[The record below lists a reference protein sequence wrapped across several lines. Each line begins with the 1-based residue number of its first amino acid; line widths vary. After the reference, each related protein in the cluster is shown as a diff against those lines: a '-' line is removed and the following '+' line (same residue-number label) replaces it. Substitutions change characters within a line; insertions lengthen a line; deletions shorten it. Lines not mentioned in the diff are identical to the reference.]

1 MTDKPDAWWRPTTP
15 EEAAELE
22 QNQTDFKAQFGDFA
36 AVLTDGFWLGCSP
49 DGQFLALQFKDLDGS
64 IHRHTL
70 PWEIVHVFFTQF
82 SVAVDEMGQRQ
93 FALKEPEG
101 KA

>member
-1 MTDKPDAWWRPTTP
+1 MIEKPERWWAPKSP

-22 QNQTDFKAQFGDFA
+22 QTQQAFKAQFGDFA
-36 AVLTDGFWLGCSP
+36 ALLTDGFWLGCSP
-49 DGQFLALQFKDLDGS
+49 DGQYLGLQFKDLDGS
-64 IHRHTL
+64 IHRHAL
-70 PWEIVHVFFTQF
+70 PWEIVDVFFTQF

-101 KA
+101 EA